1 MTCDIIYI
9 NNKKQRSMLATPTSM
24 LHFTIATIAASDTM
38 PNDYI
43 ISHFTAPVQ
52 SMGVFFIP
60 KF

>member
-1 MTCDIIYI
+1 
-9 NNKKQRSMLATPTSM
+9 MLATPTSM